1 MIQQVKSKWEEEDD
15 SRRSKIG
22 ILVDILRLIQKKGGV
37 AKPTHILYGAN
48 LSHVRL
54 NKYMDVLM
62 EKQFVETVSAGG
74 RGVYRITEKGM
85 EFVREFRKVEQFSE
99 AFGVPI

>member
-62 EKQFVETVSAGG
+62 EKQFVETVNAGG
-74 RGVYRITEKGM
+74 RGVYKITDKGM